1 MTYTRTLLRA
11 AVVAAGAT
19 LLPSAASAQSAPPPQ
34 FAMCKVC
41 HKTTD
46 KAPSAIGPTLWRVG
60 GRKAGTLPGY
70 AYSPAMKQSDL
81 VWDRKTLM
89 AFLAKPRTV
98 VPGTKM
104 AYAGTSDPKAAAAL
118 ADYLLG
124 LK

>member
-1 MTYTRTLLRA
+1 MTYTRVLLRA
-11 AVVAAGAT
+11 AVMVAGVTLLSAGA
-19 LLPSAASAQSAPPPQ
+19 SGQSAPPPQ

-60 GRKAGTLPGY
+60 GRKAGMLPGY
-70 AYSPAMKQSDL
+70 NYSTAMKQSGV
-81 VWDRKTLM
+81 VWDRKTLI
-89 AFLAKPRTV
+89 AFLAKPHTV

-104 AYAGTSDPKAAAAL
+104 VYAGTSDPKAAAAL